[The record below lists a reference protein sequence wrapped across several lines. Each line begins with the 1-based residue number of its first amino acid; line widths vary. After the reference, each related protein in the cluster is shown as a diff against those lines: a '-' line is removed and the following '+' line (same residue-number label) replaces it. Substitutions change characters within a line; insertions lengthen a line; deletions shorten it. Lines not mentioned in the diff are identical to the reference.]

1 LNRKGARSGRR
12 AHDGVAG
19 LSLASRLGA
28 NLRHHR
34 GAAGLTQGRL
44 AERVGLSSDM
54 ISRLQ
59 RGTAAPSFLT
69 IELLARVLDILPE
82 ALFNR
87 FDAMQLPGERGRL
100 MDQLQSKTAR
110 LDNDDLAWLLKLIE
124 AMR

>member
-1 LNRKGARSGRR
+1 M
-12 AHDGVAG
+12 
-19 LSLASRLGA
+19 GA

>member
-1 LNRKGARSGRR
+1 M
-12 AHDGVAG
+12 
-19 LSLASRLGA
+19 
-28 NLRHHR
+28 
-34 GAAGLTQGRL
+34 
-44 AERVGLSSDM
+44 GLSSDM